1 MRVRRARRLVGGGG
15 GGGSLVG
22 VGEGWGWAI
31 GLGRSAGG
39 MPEDGRV
46 CCVSCIG
53 PLAAAGQWVAWKQPG
68 DKAAAG
74 GDLFVSGSFYN
85 LLCPQRPT
93 TV

>member
-1 MRVRRARRLVGGGG
+1 MGGGEGRERWLGGMARWIERSLCRPIPRARHPPALDR
-15 GGGSLVG
+15 
-22 VGEGWGWAI
+22 
-31 GLGRSAGG
+31 
-39 MPEDGRV
+39 P
-46 CCVSCIG
+46 
-53 PLAAAGQWVAWKQPG
+53 AAGTWVAWKQPG